1 MIKFFRKVRQNLL
14 MENKT
19 GKYFKYAIGEIILV
33 IIGILIALQIN
44 NWKNYKTERETEK
57 IILHEIQANLEYDFN
72 DFEDNITHLKDKRT
86 SSNALLKAIDNNSIY
101 HDSLGYFFSFLNLYP
116 RFSSKSS
123 GYKLLQSKGLAIITN
138 TELRSNITDLY
149 EDRYKQLLSYENERL
164 EYNKILLEE
173 AMKSYI
179 GNKKLTIDL
188 KPSSLILTKNT
199 EQLSKVGFYRN
210 IRNYEDLKKDM
221 DFHTMI
227 KNVEI
232 WSTVLAFTHINVK
245 KDVIELIDQIKKEI
259 EEK

>member
-101 HDSLGYFFSFLNLYP
+101 HDSLGYFFSFLIIYDTEPRKGHEENNLVQ
-116 RFSSKSS
+116 R
-123 GYKLLQSKGLAIITN
+123 
-138 TELRSNITDLY
+138 
-149 EDRYKQLLSYENERL
+149 
-164 EYNKILLEE
+164 KI
-173 AMKSYI
+173 
-179 GNKKLTIDL
+179 
-188 KPSSLILTKNT
+188 
-199 EQLSKVGFYRN
+199 
-210 IRNYEDLKKDM
+210 
-221 DFHTMI
+221 
-227 KNVEI
+227 
-232 WSTVLAFTHINVK
+232 
-245 KDVIELIDQIKKEI
+245 
-259 EEK
+259 